1 MSLENAIKIFTE
13 QGFSDPQRAVGT
25 IQRAE
30 SLDKLKQIM
39 INERTSLSADQFVTF
54 RISSLY
60 KGDPEFARRTLDVA
74 KERFDEY
81 GLPEE
86 IVSYYISHGGG
97 VDTSLALDGQM
108 HIGNLPK
115 VEDRSKLLKFFSA
128 AKEYLFETLRD
139 YVTDSRL

>member
-1 MSLENAIKIFTE
+1 MSLENAIRIFTE
-13 QGFSDPQRAVGT
+13 QGFSNPQWAVDI

-39 INERTSLSADQFVTF
+39 IDERTSLSEDQFVNF
-54 RISSLY
+54 RITSLY

-74 KERFDEY
+74 KEKFGEY

-97 VDTSLALDGQM
+97 VDISMALDGQM
-108 HIGNLPK
+108 YLGKLPK
-115 VEDRSKLLKFFSA
+115 VEERSKLLKFFSA
-128 AKEYLFETLRD
+128 AGEYLFETLRA
-139 YVTDSRL
+139 YVRDS